1 MCRPGDI
8 AVVFRPHFFLDGP
21 ADDIGVQKEVFKG
34 GFQHIIVHFS
44 EDVHEQLMHI
54 VVRVIDDCAECVP
67 LYKET
72 VGAVSSQPVHPF
84 HQLGEVMLRIL
95 FDVAIGGF
103 QAELAQC
110 FWDHSDSPFLS
121 FLNLPS
127 ETKRITLNNY
137 KCKTLCIST
146 EFLPK
151 LSAVLM
157 LGDCAMKAKKE
168 LNIQIGERI
177 KRAREKGGMTQ
188 EQFAELINKTPQFV
202 SDLERG
208 VSGISIETLRTICE
222 KLCISSDSILF
233 ARRDENDV
241 SELTSKFRKMSHVKF
256 RALEQIVNALLYTE
270 AEIGSDQ

>member
-1 MCRPGDI
+1 M
-8 AVVFRPHFFLDGP
+8 
-21 ADDIGVQKEVFKG
+21 
-34 GFQHIIVHFS
+34 
-44 EDVHEQLMHI
+44 
-54 VVRVIDDCAECVP
+54 
-67 LYKET
+67 
-72 VGAVSSQPVHPF
+72 
-84 HQLGEVMLRIL
+84 
-95 FDVAIGGF
+95 
-103 QAELAQC
+103 
-110 FWDHSDSPFLS
+110 
-121 FLNLPS
+121 
-127 ETKRITLNNY
+127 
-137 KCKTLCIST
+137 ST

-157 LGDCAMKAKKE
+157 LGDCVMKAKKE

>member
-1 MCRPGDI
+1 M
-8 AVVFRPHFFLDGP
+8 
-21 ADDIGVQKEVFKG
+21 
-34 GFQHIIVHFS
+34 
-44 EDVHEQLMHI
+44 
-54 VVRVIDDCAECVP
+54 
-67 LYKET
+67 
-72 VGAVSSQPVHPF
+72 
-84 HQLGEVMLRIL
+84 
-95 FDVAIGGF
+95 
-103 QAELAQC
+103 
-110 FWDHSDSPFLS
+110 
-121 FLNLPS
+121 
-127 ETKRITLNNY
+127 
-137 KCKTLCIST
+137 ST